1 MELAQQR
8 MERAGLLQQFIDLQ
22 ATDSAKEKKPEG
34 LMSFESLNL
43 ESILMRAAAY
53 MAASKNNEDDEYE
66 DIVETEEITPEKL

>member
-1 MELAQQR
+1 
-8 MERAGLLQQFIDLQ
+8 
-22 ATDSAKEKKPEG
+22 
-34 LMSFESLNL
+34 MSFESLNL